1 MLKPTIKMKK
11 YSIVLLISFLAFGL
25 QTNNCNAQ
33 EGKKQYKAAVIAF
46 YNLENLFDTI
56 DSPDTDDAEFLPN
69 GANAWDGKK
78 YALKQKNMSEVISQ
92 IGADIIKGGPTIIGV
107 SEIENRLVLEE
118 LIKMPA
124 LKDAGYDI
132 VHFDSPD
139 ARGVDVG
146 LLYRKSA
153 FKVIAATPVR
163 LKVSWRDDFK
173 SRDQLVV
180 TGELDGETISVV
192 VNHWPS
198 RRSGPEYREAA
209 ANLSRHIADSLY
221 AINPKAKI
229 FIMGDLNDD
238 PIDPSI
244 AKTLKAKGKQKDLK
258 TGDLFNP
265 MWQLYKDGVGSLGY
279 RDSWNLFDQIIVSEP
294 VVNATSNEWKLLK
307 TRVFNPKFLISSEG
321 QFAGYPFRT
330 FSFGAFIGGY
340 SDHLP
345 VYIVLV
351 KEK

>member
-1 MLKPTIKMKK
+1 
-11 YSIVLLISFLAFGL
+11 
-25 QTNNCNAQ
+25 
-33 EGKKQYKAAVIAF
+33 
-46 YNLENLFDTI
+46 
-56 DSPDTDDAEFLPN
+56 
-69 GANAWDGKK
+69 
-78 YALKQKNMSEVISQ
+78 
-92 IGADIIKGGPTIIGV
+92 
-107 SEIENRLVLEE
+107 
-118 LIKMPA
+118 MPA
-124 LKDAGYDI
+124 LKAAGYDI

-146 LLYRKSA
+146 MLYRKSA
-153 FKVIAATPVR
+153 FKVIAASSVR

-209 ANLSRHIADSLY
+209 AKLSRHIADSLY

-244 AKTLKAKGKQKDLK
+244 AKTLKAIGKQKDLK
-258 TGDLFNP
+258 AGDLFNP

-294 VVNATSNEWKLLK
+294 VVNSTATEWKLLK
-307 TRVFNPKFLISSEG
+307 TRVFNPKFLISNEG

-345 VYIVLV
+345 VYVVLV